1 MRLGLLE
8 KVAPM
13 KFLLAALALGVALPA
28 QAFAAVP
35 AAAPVAEGDL
45 QKLVALLAPEES
57 VGRIAG
63 RAFDLGMNQQLAAD
77 PKVKAIYDANPGLR
91 EQVGGQLRDQFTRI
105 LVAALPSLRG
115 EIAGI
120 LMAEL
125 TPGEI
130 ADTLTFFAS
139 PPGQKVRAQ
148 VYETMGSAPGQ
159 SPQEMQQAA
168 IAAVMEKMTPEDY
181 PALMAFAG
189 STAAQ
194 KMGSVNP
201 KIATAS
207 QAWALK
213 LVAANR
219 PQMEGF
225 ATRAVADYLRKKRG

>member
-1 MRLGLLE
+1 
-8 KVAPM
+8 M
-13 KFLLAALALGVALPA
+13 KPLLAALALGVAALPA
-28 QAFAAVP
+28 SAF
-35 AAAPVAEGDL
+35 AAAPVSAPAAEGDL
-45 QKLVALLAPEES
+45 QKLVALMAPEDS
-57 VGRIAG
+57 IGRIAG
-63 RAFDLGMNQQLAAD
+63 RAFDLGMDQQLAAD
-77 PKVKAIYDANPGLR
+77 PKMKAAYDANPGLR
-91 EQVGGQLRDQFTRI
+91 EQVGGQLRGQFTRI

-115 EIAGI
+115 EIETI
-120 LMAEL
+120 LKAEL

-139 PPGQKVRAQ
+139 PTGQKVRTE
-148 VYETMGSAPGQ
+148 VYEAMGNAPGQ

-168 IAAVMEKMTPEDY
+168 MAAVMAKMTPEDY

-194 KMGSVNP
+194 KMGSLNP
-201 KIATAS
+201 KIAAAS

-225 ATRAVADYLRKKRG
+225 ATRAAAEYLAKKKGGQ

>member
-1 MRLGLLE
+1 MN
-8 KVAPM
+8 P
-13 KFLLAALALGVALPA
+13 FLAALALS
-28 QAFAAVP
+28 AAMLAPVQSHAAP
-35 AAAPVAEGDL
+35 VAAPVAEGDL
-45 QKLVALLAPEES
+45 QELVALMAPEDAIA
-57 VGRIAG
+57 RIAG
-63 RAFDLGMNQQLAAD
+63 RAFDTGMDQQLAAD
-77 PKVKAIYDANPGLR
+77 PKMKATYDANPGLR
-91 EQVGGQLRDQFTRI
+91 EQVGGQLRGQFTQV
-105 LVAALPSLRG
+105 LVAALPSLHG

-120 LMAEL
+120 LKTEL

-130 ADTLTFFAS
+130 TDTLTFFAS
-139 PPGQKVRAQ
+139 PTGQKVRAQ
-148 VYETMGSAPGQ
+148 VYETMGAAPGQ

-168 IAAVMEKMTPEDY
+168 MAAVMEKMTAEDY

-201 KIATAS
+201 KIAAAS

-225 ATRAVADYLRKKRG
+225 ASRAVADYLAKKKSGQ

>member
-1 MRLGLLE
+1 
-8 KVAPM
+8 M
-13 KFLLAALALGVALPA
+13 KPLFAALALGVAVLPV
-28 QAFAAVP
+28 QAFAAAP
-35 AAAPVAEGDL
+35 LAAPVADGDL
-45 QKLVALLAPEES
+45 QKLVALMAPEDS
-57 VGRIAG
+57 IGRIAG
-63 RAFDLGMNQQLAAD
+63 QAFDKGMDQQIAGD
-77 PKVKAIYDANPGLR
+77 PKMKATYDANPGLR
-91 EQVGGQLRDQFTRI
+91 EQVGGQLRGQFTRI

-120 LMAEL
+120 LQAEL

-130 ADTLTFFAS
+130 GDTLTFFAS
-139 PPGQKVRAQ
+139 PTGQKVRAE

-168 IAAVMEKMTPEDY
+168 MAAVMAKMTAEDY

-201 KIATAS
+201 KIAAAS

-225 ATRAVADYLRKKRG
+225 ATKAVADYLAKKKAG